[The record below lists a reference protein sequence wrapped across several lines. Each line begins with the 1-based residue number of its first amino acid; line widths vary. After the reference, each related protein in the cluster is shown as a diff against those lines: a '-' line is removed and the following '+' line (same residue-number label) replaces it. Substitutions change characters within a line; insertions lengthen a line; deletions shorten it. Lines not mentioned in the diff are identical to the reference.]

1 MSAESS
7 PSTTHPPPSSVR
19 RVIVASLIGTSLEW
33 YDFFIYGTAAAL
45 VFNKLFFPSFEPL
58 VGTLLAFAT
67 YAVGFIARPLG
78 GVVFG
83 HYGDKLG
90 RKNVLVVTLLMMGI
104 ATFAIG
110 LMPTHATIGVW
121 APILLVAL
129 RFVQGL
135 GLGGEWGGAVL
146 MTLESGDD
154 RRRGLNASWPQVGV
168 PIGLLLANG
177 VLSLMGGI
185 TSDAAF
191 LSWGWR
197 VPFLLSGLLV
207 IVGLWIRLTIAES
220 PLFQAV
226 EAEDTK
232 ARTPIVEV
240 LRTYPRQV
248 LLAIGARVGVDVAFY
263 TFVLFIT
270 TYIATYLGLPRSYAL
285 NAVLVAAAV
294 QVFLIPWFGHLSDRF
309 GRRPVYL
316 FGAVGAAVWVF
327 VFFALLDTG
336 SFLLILLATVVSLVF
351 HAAMYG
357 PQASFIAEMFPT
369 RVRYTGASMG
379 YQLAGI
385 LGGAL
390 APIISVALLDRF
402 DTSLVVSLYVV
413 LVLAVTAVCVL
424 LSPETSRLDLRADPT
439 AQPATHPGCLMTTV
453 TIDLNSDLGEGF
465 GAWSLG
471 DDDALLDVVTSANV
485 ACGFHAGDPDIL
497 RRVCELA
504 AERGVVIGAQVG
516 YRDLHGFGRRAMDV
530 DPADADQRG
539 HLPDRG
545 AGRLRPGRRHPG
557 QLRQAARGALQR
569 RRAPPGAGD
578 GGRRGDQAVRRV
590 AAGDGPARVVD
601 PRRGR
606 RGRRARPSPRRSPTA
621 ATPRRARS
629 CHGRSRGRCCTT
641 RGTSPSGW

>member
-121 APILLVAL
+121 APIVLVAL

-197 VPFLLSGLLV
+197 IPFLLSGLLV
-207 IVGLWIRLTIAES
+207 IVGLWIRMSIAES

-270 TYIATYLGLPRSYAL
+270 TYITTYLQLPRSYAL

-336 SFLLILLATVVSLVF
+336 SFLLILLATVLSLVF

-413 LVLAVTAVCVL
+413 LMLALTTVCVL
-424 LSPETSRLDLRADPT
+424 LSPETSRLDLRADTTAHPT
-439 AQPATHPGCLMTTV
+439 
-453 TIDLNSDLGEGF
+453 S
-465 GAWSLG
+465 
-471 DDDALLDVVTSANV
+471 
-485 ACGFHAGDPDIL
+485 
-497 RRVCELA
+497 
-504 AERGVVIGAQVG
+504 
-516 YRDLHGFGRRAMDV
+516 
-530 DPADADQRG
+530 
-539 HLPDRG
+539 
-545 AGRLRPGRRHPG
+545 
-557 QLRQAARGALQR
+557 
-569 RRAPPGAGD
+569 
-578 GGRRGDQAVRRV
+578 
-590 AAGDGPARVVD
+590 
-601 PRRGR
+601 
-606 RGRRARPSPRRSPTA
+606 
-621 ATPRRARS
+621 
-629 CHGRSRGRCCTT
+629 T
-641 RGTSPSGW
+641 RGGS

>member
-7 PSTTHPPPSSVR
+7 PSTIHPPPSSVR

-121 APILLVAL
+121 APIVLVAL

-197 VPFLLSGLLV
+197 IPFLLSGLLV
-207 IVGLWIRLTIAES
+207 VVGLWIRLTIAES

-263 TFVLFIT
+263 TFVLFST

-336 SFLLILLATVVSLVF
+336 SFLLILLATVLSLVF

-413 LVLAVTAVCVL
+413 LMLALTTVCVL
-424 LSPETSRLDLRADPT
+424 LSPETSRLDLRADTTAHPT
-439 AQPATHPGCLMTTV
+439 
-453 TIDLNSDLGEGF
+453 S
-465 GAWSLG
+465 
-471 DDDALLDVVTSANV
+471 
-485 ACGFHAGDPDIL
+485 
-497 RRVCELA
+497 
-504 AERGVVIGAQVG
+504 
-516 YRDLHGFGRRAMDV
+516 
-530 DPADADQRG
+530 
-539 HLPDRG
+539 
-545 AGRLRPGRRHPG
+545 
-557 QLRQAARGALQR
+557 
-569 RRAPPGAGD
+569 
-578 GGRRGDQAVRRV
+578 
-590 AAGDGPARVVD
+590 
-601 PRRGR
+601 
-606 RGRRARPSPRRSPTA
+606 
-621 ATPRRARS
+621 
-629 CHGRSRGRCCTT
+629 T
-641 RGTSPSGW
+641 RGGS